1 MATMTSARA
10 QNRFGELLD
19 TAQREAVAITRHGRP
34 AAFVV
39 SSSEMADLLEL
50 KRRRKQAARDF
61 AAWRKQAARSTRR
74 AAAALT
80 DQQVNRMVRGS
91 R

>member
-1 MATMTSARA
+1 
-10 QNRFGELLD
+10 
-19 TAQREAVAITRHGRP
+19 
-34 AAFVV
+34 
-39 SSSEMADLLEL
+39 MADLLEL

-80 DQQVNRMVRGS
+80 DQQVNRMVKGLR
-91 R
+91 